1 MRRGLTAAGPRRPH
15 LCGLR
20 FFVLR
25 RPGAPAAPEP
35 GPRAEGKASEP
46 DTRSPARHAAPISR
60 RTTEAAIYAASV
72 FLTSAAPA
80 PRQLQSRSPPPWS
93 GTDTPAV
100 PKPGLAP
107 QGKHRSSARNI
118 PAARHPHF
126 PEPAGKK
133 HPLPAPPSTPAPP
146 EKAPS
151 RTPSQTPLRTHT
163 RRGRAPEPAP
173 PYIRILART
182 IRPPNRLGKSTLF
195 LPRLPRPRR
204 PEKRRSAPLSAPTH
218 PPAPGK
224 SSGARPHTSA
234 SSPTCTSLRLP
245 AHAPHP
251 SFPSRHPATPE
262 KTSPRIPPAASPRLP
277 APPSASP
284 PRQAQKKR
292 QPAKGCRAS
301 FKPPGD

>member
-1 MRRGLTAAGPRRPH
+1 MRPPFFCSPPPHPGCSGILSATRSGTNPPHTQTVAYPTTQASNTRLPHDLLSGAQTNRPH
-15 LCGLR
+15 T
-20 FFVLR
+20 
-25 RPGAPAAPEP
+25 PPAAP
-35 GPRAEGKASEP
+35 PRAP
-46 DTRSPARHAAPISR
+46 SP
-60 RTTEAAIYAASV
+60 
-72 FLTSAAPA
+72 
-80 PRQLQSRSPPPWS
+80 
-93 GTDTPAV
+93 TDT
-100 PKPGLAP
+100 
-107 QGKHRSSARNI
+107 
-118 PAARHPHF
+118 
-126 PEPAGKK
+126 KK
-133 HPLPAPPSTPAPP
+133 RLPAP
-146 EKAPS
+146 
-151 RTPSQTPLRTHT
+151 
-163 RRGRAPEPAP
+163 EPP

-182 IRPPNRLGKSTLF
+182 IRHPPPPSRLGKSTLF

-204 PEKRRSAPLSAPTH
+204 PEKRRPAPLSAPTH

-251 SFPSRHPATPE
+251 SSPSRHPATPE
-262 KTSPRIPPAASPRLP
+262 KKSPRIPPAASPRLP

>member
-1 MRRGLTAAGPRRPH
+1 MRPPFFYLPPPHPGCSGILSATRSGTNPPPHTDSRLPDDTSVQHSLAPRPP
-15 LCGLR
+15 
-20 FFVLR
+20 LR
-25 RPGAPAAPEP
+25 RPNQPPTHTSCRASPRPPSPTDTKKRLPAPEP
-35 GPRAEGKASEP
+35 
-46 DTRSPARHAAPISR
+46 
-60 RTTEAAIYAASV
+60 
-72 FLTSAAPA
+72 
-80 PRQLQSRSPPPWS
+80 
-93 GTDTPAV
+93 
-100 PKPGLAP
+100 
-107 QGKHRSSARNI
+107 
-118 PAARHPHF
+118 
-126 PEPAGKK
+126 
-133 HPLPAPPSTPAPP
+133 
-146 EKAPS
+146 
-151 RTPSQTPLRTHT
+151 
-163 RRGRAPEPAP
+163 P

-251 SFPSRHPATPE
+251 SSPSRHPATPE

>member
-1 MRRGLTAAGPRRPH
+1 MRPPFFYLPPPHPGCSGILSATRSGTTPLHTDSRLPDDTSVQHSLAPRPP
-15 LCGLR
+15 
-20 FFVLR
+20 LR
-25 RPGAPAAPEP
+25 RPNQPPTHTSCRASPRPPSPTDTKKRLPAPEP
-35 GPRAEGKASEP
+35 
-46 DTRSPARHAAPISR
+46 
-60 RTTEAAIYAASV
+60 
-72 FLTSAAPA
+72 
-80 PRQLQSRSPPPWS
+80 
-93 GTDTPAV
+93 
-100 PKPGLAP
+100 
-107 QGKHRSSARNI
+107 
-118 PAARHPHF
+118 
-126 PEPAGKK
+126 
-133 HPLPAPPSTPAPP
+133 
-146 EKAPS
+146 
-151 RTPSQTPLRTHT
+151 
-163 RRGRAPEPAP
+163 P

-182 IRPPNRLGKSTLF
+182 IRIPPPSRLGKSTLF

-204 PEKRRSAPLSAPTH
+204 PEKRRPAPLSAPTH

-251 SFPSRHPATPE
+251 SSPSRHPATPE

>member
-1 MRRGLTAAGPRRPH
+1 MRPPFFYLPPPHPGCSGILSATRSGTTPPTHTDSRLPDDTSVQHSLAPRPP
-15 LCGLR
+15 
-20 FFVLR
+20 LR
-25 RPGAPAAPEP
+25 RPNQPPTHTSCRASPRPPSPTDTKKRLPAPEP
-35 GPRAEGKASEP
+35 
-46 DTRSPARHAAPISR
+46 
-60 RTTEAAIYAASV
+60 
-72 FLTSAAPA
+72 
-80 PRQLQSRSPPPWS
+80 
-93 GTDTPAV
+93 
-100 PKPGLAP
+100 
-107 QGKHRSSARNI
+107 
-118 PAARHPHF
+118 
-126 PEPAGKK
+126 
-133 HPLPAPPSTPAPP
+133 
-146 EKAPS
+146 
-151 RTPSQTPLRTHT
+151 
-163 RRGRAPEPAP
+163 P
-173 PYIRILART
+173 PYILILTRT

-251 SFPSRHPATPE
+251 SSPSRHPATPE

>member
-1 MRRGLTAAGPRRPH
+1 MRPP
-15 LCGLR
+15 
-20 FFVLR
+20 FFIFHRL
-25 RPGAPAAPEP
+25 
-35 GPRAEGKASEP
+35 
-46 DTRSPARHAAPISR
+46 
-60 RTTEAAIYAASV
+60 
-72 FLTSAAPA
+72 
-80 PRQLQSRSPPPWS
+80 
-93 GTDTPAV
+93 TPAV
-100 PKPGLAP
+100 PASSPPPGPALPPTHTDSRLPDDTSVQHSLAP
-107 QGKHRSSARNI
+107 RPPLRRPNQPPTHTSCRASPRPPPRQTQKSGSRHRN
-118 PAARHPHF
+118 RHPTS
-126 PEPAGKK
+126 ASS
-133 HPLPAPPSTPAPP
+133 PAPSASPPPS
-146 EKAPS
+146 
-151 RTPSQTPLRTHT
+151 
-163 RRGRAPEPAP
+163 
-173 PYIRILART
+173 
-182 IRPPNRLGKSTLF
+182 RLGKSTLF

-204 PEKRRSAPLSAPTH
+204 PEKRRPAPLSAPTH

-251 SFPSRHPATPE
+251 SSPSRHPATPE

>member
-1 MRRGLTAAGPRRPH
+1 MRPPFFYLPPPHPGCSGILSATRSGTTPPTHTDSRLPDDTSVQHSLAPRPP
-15 LCGLR
+15 
-20 FFVLR
+20 LR
-25 RPGAPAAPEP
+25 RPNQPPTHTSCRASPRPPSPTDTKKRLPAPEP
-35 GPRAEGKASEP
+35 
-46 DTRSPARHAAPISR
+46 
-60 RTTEAAIYAASV
+60 
-72 FLTSAAPA
+72 
-80 PRQLQSRSPPPWS
+80 
-93 GTDTPAV
+93 
-100 PKPGLAP
+100 
-107 QGKHRSSARNI
+107 
-118 PAARHPHF
+118 
-126 PEPAGKK
+126 
-133 HPLPAPPSTPAPP
+133 
-146 EKAPS
+146 
-151 RTPSQTPLRTHT
+151 
-163 RRGRAPEPAP
+163 P

-182 IRPPNRLGKSTLF
+182 IRPPHRLGKSTLF

-251 SFPSRHPATPE
+251 SSPSRHPATPE

>member
-1 MRRGLTAAGPRRPH
+1 MRPPFFYLPPPHPGCSGILSATRSGTTPHTHTDSRLPDDTSVQHSLAPRPP
-15 LCGLR
+15 
-20 FFVLR
+20 LR
-25 RPGAPAAPEP
+25 RPNQPPTHTSCRASPRPPSPTDTKKRLPAPEP
-35 GPRAEGKASEP
+35 
-46 DTRSPARHAAPISR
+46 
-60 RTTEAAIYAASV
+60 
-72 FLTSAAPA
+72 
-80 PRQLQSRSPPPWS
+80 
-93 GTDTPAV
+93 
-100 PKPGLAP
+100 
-107 QGKHRSSARNI
+107 
-118 PAARHPHF
+118 
-126 PEPAGKK
+126 
-133 HPLPAPPSTPAPP
+133 
-146 EKAPS
+146 
-151 RTPSQTPLRTHT
+151 
-163 RRGRAPEPAP
+163 P
-173 PYIRILART
+173 PYIRILTRT

-251 SFPSRHPATPE
+251 SSPSRHPATPE

>member
-1 MRRGLTAAGPRRPH
+1 MRPP
-15 LCGLR
+15 
-20 FFVLR
+20 FFIFHRL
-25 RPGAPAAPEP
+25 
-35 GPRAEGKASEP
+35 
-46 DTRSPARHAAPISR
+46 
-60 RTTEAAIYAASV
+60 
-72 FLTSAAPA
+72 
-80 PRQLQSRSPPPWS
+80 
-93 GTDTPAV
+93 TPAV
-100 PKPGLAP
+100 PVSSPPPGPALTPHTHRQSPTRRHKRPTLACPTTSSPAPKPTAHTHLLP
-107 QGKHRSSARNI
+107 R
-118 PAARHPHF
+118 
-126 PEPAGKK
+126 
-133 HPLPAPPSTPAPP
+133 LPAPPPRQTQKSGSRHRNRHPTSASSPAPSASP
-146 EKAPS
+146 PPS
-151 RTPSQTPLRTHT
+151 
-163 RRGRAPEPAP
+163 
-173 PYIRILART
+173 
-182 IRPPNRLGKSTLF
+182 RLGKSTLF

-204 PEKRRSAPLSAPTH
+204 PEKRRPAPLSAPTH

-251 SFPSRHPATPE
+251 SSPSRHPATPE

>member
-1 MRRGLTAAGPRRPH
+1 MRPPFFYLPPPHPGCSGILSATRSGTTPPTQTVAYPTTQASNTRLPHDLLSGAQTNRPH
-15 LCGLR
+15 T
-20 FFVLR
+20 
-25 RPGAPAAPEP
+25 PPAAP
-35 GPRAEGKASEP
+35 PRAPLP
-46 DTRSPARHAAPISR
+46 DRHKKAAP
-60 RTTEAAIYAASV
+60 
-72 FLTSAAPA
+72 
-80 PRQLQSRSPPPWS
+80 
-93 GTDTPAV
+93 GTGTAT
-100 PKPGLAP
+100 L
-107 QGKHRSSARNI
+107 
-118 PAARHPHF
+118 HPHPRPHHPP

-133 HPLPAPPSTPAPP
+133 HPLPA
-146 EKAPS
+146 
-151 RTPSQTPLRTHT
+151 
-163 RRGRAPEPAP
+163 
-173 PYIRILART
+173 
-182 IRPPNRLGKSTLF
+182 
-195 LPRLPRPRR
+195 RLPRPRR
-204 PEKRRSAPLSAPTH
+204 PEKRRPAPLSAPTH

-251 SFPSRHPATPE
+251 SSPSRHPATPE

>member
-1 MRRGLTAAGPRRPH
+1 MRPP
-15 LCGLR
+15 
-20 FFVLR
+20 FFIFHRL
-25 RPGAPAAPEP
+25 
-35 GPRAEGKASEP
+35 
-46 DTRSPARHAAPISR
+46 
-60 RTTEAAIYAASV
+60 
-72 FLTSAAPA
+72 
-80 PRQLQSRSPPPWS
+80 
-93 GTDTPAV
+93 TPAV
-100 PKPGLAP
+100 PASSPPPGPALPPPHTDSRLPDDTSVQHSLAP
-107 QGKHRSSARNI
+107 RPPLRRPNQPPTHTSCRASPRPPS
-118 PAARHPHF
+118 PTDT
-126 PEPAGKK
+126 KK
-133 HPLPAPPSTPAPP
+133 RLPAP
-146 EKAPS
+146 
-151 RTPSQTPLRTHT
+151 
-163 RRGRAPEPAP
+163 EPP

-251 SFPSRHPATPE
+251 SSPSRHPATPE

>member
-1 MRRGLTAAGPRRPH
+1 MRPPFFYLPPPHPGCSGILSATRSGTTPPTHTDSRLPDDTSVQHSLAPRPP
-15 LCGLR
+15 
-20 FFVLR
+20 LR
-25 RPGAPAAPEP
+25 RPNQPPTHTSCRASPRPPSPTDTKKRLPAPEP
-35 GPRAEGKASEP
+35 
-46 DTRSPARHAAPISR
+46 
-60 RTTEAAIYAASV
+60 
-72 FLTSAAPA
+72 
-80 PRQLQSRSPPPWS
+80 
-93 GTDTPAV
+93 
-100 PKPGLAP
+100 
-107 QGKHRSSARNI
+107 
-118 PAARHPHF
+118 
-126 PEPAGKK
+126 
-133 HPLPAPPSTPAPP
+133 
-146 EKAPS
+146 
-151 RTPSQTPLRTHT
+151 
-163 RRGRAPEPAP
+163 P

-251 SFPSRHPATPE
+251 SSPSRHPATPE

>member
-1 MRRGLTAAGPRRPH
+1 MRPPFFYLPPPHPGCSGILSATRSGTKPPHTQTVAYPTTQASNTRLPHDLLSGAQTNRPH
-15 LCGLR
+15 TSCR
-20 FFVLR
+20 
-25 RPGAPAAPEP
+25 AS
-35 GPRAEGKASEP
+35 PR
-46 DTRSPARHAAPISR
+46 
-60 RTTEAAIYAASV
+60 
-72 FLTSAAPA
+72 
-80 PRQLQSRSPPPWS
+80 
-93 GTDTPAV
+93 
-100 PKPGLAP
+100 
-107 QGKHRSSARNI
+107 
-118 PAARHPHF
+118 
-126 PEPAGKK
+126 
-133 HPLPAPPSTPAPP
+133 LPAPPSPTDTKKRLP
-146 EKAPS
+146 
-151 RTPSQTPLRTHT
+151 
-163 RRGRAPEPAP
+163 APEPP

-251 SFPSRHPATPE
+251 SSPSRHPATPE